1 MSENTLQQNR
11 QSDPML
17 EGGLFKKMI
26 LYTVPIILTGILQ
39 LLFNAADLIMVGNF
53 CGSLSVAAV
62 GATGAL
68 INLLVN
74 LFIGLSVGAG
84 VSVAHALGAKKS
96 KTVFETVHTAIPT
109 AILGGAFLTV
119 IGVLFSKNF
128 LEMMAT
134 PADVIDLSSIY
145 MEIYFCG
152 MIGGMVYNFG
162 SAILRAAGD
171 TKGPLI
177 YLSIAACST

>member
-1 MSENTLQQNR
+1 
-11 QSDPML
+11 
-17 EGGLFKKMI
+17 MI

-68 INLLVN
+68 IKSACQPVYRS
-74 LFIGLSVGAG
+74 FGGRRRVGGSRAG
-84 VSVAHALGAKKS
+84 RKKS

-119 IGVLFSKNF
+119 IGVLFFKNF

-134 PADVIDLSSIY
+134 PPTSSTFRRFIWRY
-145 MEIYFCG
+145 I
-152 MIGGMVYNFG
+152 
-162 SAILRAAGD
+162 SAA
-171 TKGPLI
+171 
-177 YLSIAACST
+177 

>member
-84 VSVAHALGAKKS
+84 VSVAHALGAKKKQNGFRNGS
-96 KTVFETVHTAIPT
+96 HRHSHGNSRRS
-109 AILGGAFLTV
+109 LSHRHRRAFFKK
-119 IGVLFSKNF
+119 FSRNDGHSRRRHRPFVDLYGDIF
-128 LEMMAT
+128 LRH
-134 PADVIDLSSIY
+134 DRRNGL
-145 MEIYFCG
+145 
-152 MIGGMVYNFG
+152 
-162 SAILRAAGD
+162 
-171 TKGPLI
+171 
-177 YLSIAACST
+177 